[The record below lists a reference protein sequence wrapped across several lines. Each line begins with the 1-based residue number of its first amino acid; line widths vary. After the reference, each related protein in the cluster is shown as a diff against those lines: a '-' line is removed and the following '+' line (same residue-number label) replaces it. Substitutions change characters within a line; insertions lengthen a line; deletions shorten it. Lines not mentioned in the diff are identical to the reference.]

1 MFIMD
6 SLCCS
11 TMVYFFLLKAQ
22 LKKKN
27 YVLKWP
33 QHTSSNQ
40 ISDSIIFFFTKCKKA
55 IVLYDKVVDFLGWE
69 RKVILCKKGFFPSC
83 CFVEQKKS

>member
-27 YVLKWP
+27 YAFKWP

-40 ISDSIIFFFTKCKKA
+40 ITKWLNNFFFTKCKKA

-69 RKVILCKKGFFPSC
+69 RKVILCKKCFFPS